1 MVLANS
7 IVGGFLW
14 VLFFFFFP
22 TRIYTEKQG
31 ISEDLRDEDEDLNES
46 AMI

>member
-1 MVLANS
+1 M
-7 IVGGFLW
+7 G
-14 VLFFFFFP
+14 FFFFSP